1 MLFLIK
7 LFAFPPLFLI
17 VHCLN
22 IFLFKRWLGPVGT
35 FYGSIL
41 TFSTV
46 LFLSL
51 NELYFFLLNGTFF
64 FIDFGRWFF
73 CLDLVDSHLVFCA
86 DTLALVSSSLVL
98 LLTMF
103 ALYFGVEY
111 MYREAFINRLLYL
124 LNLFATSV
132 VFLFYCY
139 DYFLILFSWECIGL
153 FSFLLVNFY
162 STRIYTIKAALK
174 TFVFS
179 RVSDMFMFLSFLMT
193 LNIFSS
199 TDLSIIFIQVPFLS
213 FHYLFFGS
221 NAIHFL
227 TFFSFCLVTSGGIKA
242 AQFFSHVWLP
252 DAMEA
257 PTPASALIHSS
268 TLVVAGIFLVIR
280 FSILFEF
287 TIFTNYYLAILGA
300 MTLAFGSITATFQN
314 DIKKLVAYSTI
325 SQIGYLVCGCGFCCY
340 EEVLIYLIV
349 HALNKAFLFV
359 LVGYT
364 VHFFSGNTDMRQM
377 GGAYIY
383 SFDITVLLFGV
394 CFNLAGLPYSAGFL
408 GKEFLL
414 FQILR
419 DDFLSI
425 LVRGCWL
432 VSFFFTPI
440 YMFIL
445 SFIVMYGTKKG
456 SVIAYK
462 SGWSSLLLTQWFN
475 VWQSVADETRF
486 FLHGYQW
493 AVHYDNF
500 LTQRTYQKTVP
511 VYPFGDITYK
521 YWKWANNSAYQGW
534 DELKQVMQYWSVEAI
549 LTDPDNIY
557 SEMEWATIKATKI
570 YTYRFQFTTITSRS
584 TSYLLFFFW
593 TFFFFFGECLFLILL
608 NYIILFDSVTSHS
621 FFLIKQHIIFLT
633 NSLSLKLTNSIN
645 FYIYF
650 LTTSSIL
657 YLINMNFIIS
667 YNFFKNSL
675 WVYLI
680 PSLIFLIYLI

>member
-1 MLFLIK
+1 MLAI
-7 LFAFPPLFLI
+7 
-17 VHCLN
+17 
-22 IFLFKRWLGPVGT
+22 
-35 FYGSIL
+35 
-41 TFSTV
+41 
-46 LFLSL
+46 
-51 NELYFFLLNGTFF
+51 
-64 FIDFGRWFF
+64 
-73 CLDLVDSHLVFCA
+73 
-86 DTLALVSSSLVL
+86 VSSSLVL

-179 RVSDMFMFLSFLMT
+179 RVSDMFMFLSFLLT
-193 LNIFSS
+193 INVFSS
-199 TDLSIIFIQVPFLS
+199 TDLSIIFMQVPFLS
-213 FHYLFFGS
+213 FHYLFIGS
-221 NAIHFL
+221 KAVHFI

-287 TIFTNYYLAILGA
+287 TTFTNYYLAVLGA
-300 MTLAFGSITATFQN
+300 ITLAFGSITATFQN

-340 EEVLIYLIV
+340 EEVLIYLVV

-377 GGAYIY
+377 GGAYLY
-383 SFDITVLLFGV
+383 SFDITTLLFGV

-414 FQILR
+414 FQVLR

-425 LVRGCWL
+425 LVRGC
-432 VSFFFTPI
+432 
-440 YMFIL
+440 
-445 SFIVMYGTKKG
+445 
-456 SVIAYK
+456 
-462 SGWSSLLLTQWFN
+462 
-475 VWQSVADETRF
+475 
-486 FLHGYQW
+486 
-493 AVHYDNF
+493 
-500 LTQRTYQKTVP
+500 
-511 VYPFGDITYK
+511 
-521 YWKWANNSAYQGW
+521 
-534 DELKQVMQYWSVEAI
+534 
-549 LTDPDNIY
+549 
-557 SEMEWATIKATKI
+557 
-570 YTYRFQFTTITSRS
+570 
-584 TSYLLFFFW
+584 
-593 TFFFFFGECLFLILL
+593 
-608 NYIILFDSVTSHS
+608 
-621 FFLIKQHIIFLT
+621 
-633 NSLSLKLTNSIN
+633 
-645 FYIYF
+645 
-650 LTTSSIL
+650 
-657 YLINMNFIIS
+657 
-667 YNFFKNSL
+667 
-675 WVYLI
+675 
-680 PSLIFLIYLI
+680 

>member
-1 MLFLIK
+1 MLVLLNLFSFPPIFLI
-7 LFAFPPLFLI
+7 I
-17 VHCLN
+17 HCLN

-35 FYGSIL
+35 FYASLL

-46 LFLSL
+46 LMLSL
-51 NELYFFLLNGTFF
+51 NELYFILLTGTYFF
-64 FIDFGRWFF
+64 VDFGRWFF
-73 CLDLVDSHLVFCA
+73 CLDLIDSHLVFCI
-86 DTLALVSSSLVL
+86 DSLALIASSLVL
-98 LLTMF
+98 TLTMF

-179 RVSDMFMFLSFLMT
+179 RVSDMFMFLSFIMT
-193 LNIFSS
+193 INIFCS
-199 TDLSIIFIQVPFLS
+199 TDLSLIFMQVPFMS
-213 FHYLFFGS
+213 FHYLFMG
-221 NAIHFL
+221 NIAVHFI

-287 TIFTNYYLAILGA
+287 TTFTNYYLALLGA
-300 MTLAFGSITATFQN
+300 LTLSFGAITATFQN

-383 SFDITVLLFGV
+383 SFDLCVLLFGV

-414 FQILR
+414 FQVLR
-419 DDFLSI
+419 DDFMSLV
-425 LVRGCWL
+425 VRGCWL

-445 SFIVMYGTKKG
+445 NFIVMFGVKKG
-456 SVIAYK
+456 SIVVYRA
-462 SGWSSLLLTQWFN
+462 SWASLLTQQIF
-475 VWQSVADETRF
+475 
-486 FLHGYQW
+486 
-493 AVHYDNF
+493 AVFQNWNRYSF
-500 LTQRTYQKTVP
+500 K
-511 VYPFGDITYK
+511 
-521 YWKWANNSAYQGW
+521 
-534 DELKQVMQYWSVEAI
+534 ELSKLY
-549 LTDPDNIY
+549 L
-557 SEMEWATIKATKI
+557 
-570 YTYRFQFTTITSRS
+570 YRFHYTAITSRT
-584 TSYLLFFFW
+584 TSYFLFSFW
-593 TFFFFFGECLFLILL
+593 LFFFFFGESLLLILF
-608 NYIILFDSVTSHS
+608 NYMTPVDSIMSHS
-621 FFLIKQHIIFLT
+621 FFIIKQHVIFLT
-633 NSLSLKLTNSIN
+633 DSISTKLTNTIN

-650 LTTSSIL
+650 LTTCSVL
-657 YLINMNFIIS
+657 YLINLNFLLN
-667 YNFFKNSL
+667 YNFFRKASVISTL
-675 WVYLI
+675 
-680 PSLIFLIYLI
+680 PMFIFLFFLL